1 METVV
6 RMKQINILIQ
16 RLNEIDAAI
25 TAIENNI
32 TADNAVV
39 FVKEV
44 LNLLSGV
51 GDGFISGDYYAPDR
65 YYSQIKG
72 VKNIRLIDE
81 EIWVKVTTPSGYL
94 LPEKIKIHDTEY
106 RVICSQST
114 NFDNEVDY

>member
-1 METVV
+1 
-6 RMKQINILIQ
+6 MKQINILMQ

-32 TADNAVV
+32 TSANGVV
-39 FVKEV
+39 LIKEI
-44 LNLLSGV
+44 LNLLKGV
-51 GDGFISGDYYAPDR
+51 GEGYVARDYYAPNR

-72 VKNIRLIDE
+72 VKNIRIIDGE
-81 EIWVKVTTPSGYL
+81 VWVKVTTPSGYL

-114 NFDNEVDY
+114 KFNNEVDY